1 MSAKYVSTRYSE
13 VFIRR
18 RQLQITQ
25 ELYELSLKKHSDYHI
40 RELLEEYSRLDEAL
54 ERFTEK

>member
-1 MSAKYVSTRYSE
+1 MSAKYVSARYSE

-25 ELYELSLKKHSDYHI
+25 ELHEIAKNRHSDFNLI
-40 RELLEEYSRLDEAL
+40 RLLLEEYDKLNEYL
-54 ERFTEK
+54 EGLT